1 MKMHNIS
8 IDKKYFEPIRDGR
21 ISLLIFDKKVL
32 KNVTTGDCGIAS
44 VGNYD
49 VKFKIL
55 GTYIKAFEDITENEA
70 MKAGFLTKDFLK
82 ESLINDFELK
92 PVFSLGSG
100 SNIDSTLFFIVEIS
114 TEFEEDNSQDSVKV
128 NLYKNT
134 YDTNTYKVD
143 WEDLL

>member
-1 MKMHNIS
+1 MLLNIQFAVEKKMKMHNIS

-55 GTYIKAFEDITENEA
+55 GTYVKAFEDITDN
-70 MKAGFLTKDFLK
+70 LC
-82 ESLINDFELK
+82 
-92 PVFSLGSG
+92 SG
-100 SNIDSTLFFIVEIS
+100 
-114 TEFEEDNSQDSVKV
+114 
-128 NLYKNT
+128 
-134 YDTNTYKVD
+134 
-143 WEDLL
+143 

>member
-8 IDKKYFEPIRDGR
+8 IDRKYFEPIRDGR

-55 GTYIKAFEDITENEA
+55 RTYVKAFEDITDNEA
-70 MKAGFLTKDFLK
+70 MKAGFLNKDFLK
-82 ESLINDFELK
+82 DSLINDFDLK
-92 PVFSLGSG
+92 PVFSIALGL
-100 SNIDSTLFFIVEIS
+100 NIDSTLFFIVEIS
-114 TEFEEDNSQDSVKV
+114 PEFEEENSQDSVKV

-134 YDTNTYKVD
+134 YDTNIYEID